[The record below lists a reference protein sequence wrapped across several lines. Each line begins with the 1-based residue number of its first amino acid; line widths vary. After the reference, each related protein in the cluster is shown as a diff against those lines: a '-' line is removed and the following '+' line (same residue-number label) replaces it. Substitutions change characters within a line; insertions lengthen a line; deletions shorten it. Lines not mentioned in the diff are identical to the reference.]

1 MTQHEAPVRPAEQFY
16 HPDDE
21 IDLRELIAT
30 VWAGKWLILAI
41 TILFAVGGVTYA
53 LYKPDIYQ
61 ANALLAPEDSDGG
74 ARLGGQ
80 LGGLANLAGVNIGQ
94 GGSSKTVI
102 AREVLQS
109 RAFLTDFIHRHDL
122 SVPLMGTKGWSTQRE
137 EWIYNR
143 DAYNLEAGEWKTDK
157 DGKGLK
163 PTDWDLVKKFKE
175 SHLSVSENKD
185 NGMVTVSVKSQ
196 SPIAAKQWTDWL
208 VKDIN
213 EHMRARDIEEA
224 EASIEYLQTKLN
236 ETSIAGMQQVFYQLI
251 ESETR
256 TVMLANAQKE
266 YVFNTVDP
274 AVVPQEKSEPK
285 RALIC
290 VLATMLG
297 GMLGVFIVFIRA
309 FIHSGRP
316 ESTGTTSQQ

>member
-1 MTQHEAPVRPAEQFY
+1 MTQHEAPVRPAEQLY

-21 IDLRELIAT
+21 IDLRELFAT
-30 VWAGKWLILAI
+30 IWAGKWLILAT
-41 TILFAVGGVTYA
+41 TILFAAGGVAYA
-53 LYKPDIYQ
+53 LYKPDIYH
-61 ANALLAPEDSDGG
+61 ANALLAPENSEGG
-74 ARLGGQ
+74 GRLGGQ
-80 LGGLANLAGVNIGQ
+80 LGGLASLAGVNIGQ
-94 GGSSKTVI
+94 TGSNKTVI

-109 RAFLTDFIHRHDL
+109 RAFLADFIRRHDL
-122 SVPLMGTKGWSTQRE
+122 SVPLMGTKGWSMQRE
-137 EWIYNR
+137 ECVYNK
-143 DAYNLEAGEWKTDK
+143 DAYNPKTGEWKRGG
-157 DGKGLK
+157 DGKSLK
-163 PTDWDLVKKFKE
+163 PTDWDLVKKFRE

-185 NGMVTVSVKSQ
+185 NGMVTVSVKNQ
-196 SPIAAKQWTDWL
+196 SPVAAMQWTDWL

-274 AVVPQEKSEPK
+274 AVVPQDKSEPK

-290 VLATMLG
+290 VLATVLG
-297 GMLGVFIVFIRA
+297 GMLGVLIVFIRS
-309 FIHSGRP
+309 FIRSGGP
-316 ESTGTTSQQ
+316 EPKASSAV